1 MMAEYPALVACAEWR
16 GRDTMFTFAAHLV
29 FSTQAEPMEKEISET
44 LVHENLDLGPAV
56 RQFTSM
62 AKRIDFGNAFDEA
75 GILLAENGRL
85 CDKMKEAYP
94 GYSWKIVPL
103 SEIFSMDGFEL
114 ISKFLKPKR
123 MWGCGERASEI
134 AAWIQD
140 NILEPEVFQRMI
152 CHMLKRS
159 KSFKFGF

>member
-1 MMAEYPALVACAEWR
+1 MDV
-16 GRDTMFTFAAHLV
+16 FAAHLD
-29 FSTQAEPMEKEISET
+29 FSTQAEPIEKEISET

-56 RQFTSM
+56 RQFASL
-62 AKRIDFGNAFDEA
+62 AKRIDFGYALDEDV
-75 GILLAENGRL
+75 ILPPENW
-85 CDKMKEAYP
+85 CPCENMQESYP
-94 GYSWKIVPL
+94 GYSWKMVPL
-103 SEIFSMDGFEL
+103 SDIFSMEGCEL

-123 MWGCGERASEI
+123 SWSCMERASEI